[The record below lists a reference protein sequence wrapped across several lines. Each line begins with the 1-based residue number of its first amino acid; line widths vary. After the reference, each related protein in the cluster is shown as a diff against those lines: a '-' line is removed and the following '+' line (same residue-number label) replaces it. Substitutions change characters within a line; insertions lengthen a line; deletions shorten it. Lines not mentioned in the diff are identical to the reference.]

1 MLRSEIAM
9 KGQAIES
16 DRMFFG
22 AAIALSTLVLGTG
35 IAFSHAPTASAQ
47 AAYGSYVGVGGSVGL
62 TDAGTTGTEN
72 TDSDAAGVIAL
83 RYRLLEIPV
92 SLRAQALISDTTA
105 IVPTVS
111 YDIPLDWYTDA
122 YVGAGVAFQDAD
134 PGEASPVGERTS
146 FVIQPGIDHR
156 LNRSRV
162 VVFGNAIIAFDA
174 YRDSSNTAVS
184 LQGGLGLRF

>member
-1 MLRSEIAM
+1 M
-9 KGQAIES
+9 KGQAIQGN
-16 DRMFFG
+16 RLFFG
-22 AAIALSTLVLGTG
+22 AAIALSTTALATG
-35 IAFSHAPTASAQ
+35 IAVSYVPAASAQ

-62 TDAGTTGTEN
+62 TDTETTDT
-72 TDSDAAGVIAL
+72 DAAGVIAL

-105 IVPTVS
+105 IVPTIS

-156 LNRSRV
+156 LTRSQV

-174 YRDSSNTAVS
+174 YRNSSNTAVS